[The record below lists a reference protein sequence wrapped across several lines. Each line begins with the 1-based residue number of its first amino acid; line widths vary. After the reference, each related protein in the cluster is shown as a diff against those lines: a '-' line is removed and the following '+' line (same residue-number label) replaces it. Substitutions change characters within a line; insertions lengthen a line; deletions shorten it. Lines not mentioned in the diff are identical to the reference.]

1 MNTKKLAAMW
11 DHLRQVHGIG
21 IRVLDAIPADKIDA
35 HPIPNM
41 RTPKELVVHMYAMT
55 FREISEGTLRGKIN
69 TLDEK
74 ALAEGIK
81 THADLVQFAKDQWT
95 AADKAVAQMTD
106 TTLTNTV
113 STPWNFEAPGS
124 VMMEIIHDEYMHH
137 RGQLYAYVRALGND
151 VPMMWDF
158 ENNAP
163 EFQPKQAAQA

>member
-1 MNTKKLAAMW
+1 MNAQTLAKMW
-11 DHLRQVHGIG
+11 DHLRQVHGMG
-21 IRVLDAIPADKIDA
+21 IRVLEAIPADKIDA

-55 FREISEGTLRGKIN
+55 FREIAEGTLRGKI
-69 TLDEK
+69 TTIDEK
-74 ALAEGIK
+74 ALTDGIK
-81 THADLVQFAKDQWT
+81 THAELVQFAKDQWK
-95 AADKAVAQMTD
+95 AADQAISQISDAH
-106 TTLTNTV
+106 LTNTV
-113 STPWNFEAPGS
+113 STPWNFEAPGF
-124 VMMEIIHDEYMHH
+124 VMLEIIHDEYLHH

>member
-1 MNTKKLAAMW
+1 MNAQKLATMW
-11 DHLRQVHGIG
+11 DHMRQVHGIG
-21 IRVLDAIPADKIDA
+21 IRVLEAIPADKIDA

-41 RTPKELVVHMYAMT
+41 RTTKELVVHMYAMT
-55 FREISEGTLRGKIN
+55 FREIAEGTLRGKIT

-74 ALAEGIK
+74 ALVQGIK
-81 THADLVQFAKDQWT
+81 THAELIQFAKDQWK
-95 AADKAVAQMTD
+95 AADKAISQMTD
-106 TTLTNTV
+106 THLTNTV

-124 VMMEIIHDEYMHH
+124 VMLEIIQDEYLHH

-163 EFQPKQAAQA
+163 EYQPKQATQA